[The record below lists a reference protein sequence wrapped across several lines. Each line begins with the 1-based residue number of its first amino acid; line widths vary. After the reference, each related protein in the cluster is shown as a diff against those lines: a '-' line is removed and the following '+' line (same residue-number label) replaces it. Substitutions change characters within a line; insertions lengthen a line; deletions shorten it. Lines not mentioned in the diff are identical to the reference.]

1 MGRLKALAWAD
12 LLAGLAFYLVIE
24 GLMPFIAPQA
34 WRRGLAAVARLED
47 THLRAFG
54 LAVVIVGLLL
64 LLSIR
69 G

>member
-1 MGRLKALAWAD
+1 MAWAD

-24 GLMPFIAPQA
+24 GLLPFVAPQA

-54 LAVVIVGLLL
+54 LGVVIVGLLL
-64 LLSIR
+64 LAGIR

>member
-1 MGRLKALAWAD
+1 MAWAD